1 MGNYCSSPQ
10 LPSMIKEITQEEI
23 LILTSEFNNC
33 QKIHC
38 EIGEDKFV
46 SFNELCAAFWS
57 YTDTLKYVP
66 LRNIHIIMK
75 NMIRSLSPKIQFS
88 GFSIQFEN
96 ILFGSDYC
104 KSNYAFTY
112 VVGMGLKSFPL
123 VKGGFNMDK

>member
-1 MGNYCSSPQ
+1 
-10 LPSMIKEITQEEI
+10 MIKEITQEEI
-23 LILTSEFNNC
+23 LNLKTEFKNF

-46 SFNELCAAFWS
+46 SFNELCTAFWS

-75 NMIRSLSPKIQFS
+75 NMIKSFSPEIQFS
-88 GFSIQFEN
+88 GFLMQFADISI
-96 ILFGSDYC
+96 GSDYC
-104 KSNYAFTY
+104 KSDYAFAY

-123 VKGGFNMDK
+123 IKGGSNMDK

>member
-1 MGNYCSSPQ
+1 
-10 LPSMIKEITQEEI
+10 
-23 LILTSEFNNC
+23 
-33 QKIHC
+33 
-38 EIGEDKFV
+38 
-46 SFNELCAAFWS
+46 
-57 YTDTLKYVP
+57 
-66 LRNIHIIMK
+66 
-75 NMIRSLSPKIQFS
+75 MIRSLSPKIQFS